1 LHDFDMGFGHLVRE
15 HQQAR
20 VLLASLVAH
29 GPDETTIESLAD
41 LLTRHMADEEEN
53 LIPFVRGHLPTD
65 TGPVSVILAEHDT
78 HREILAT
85 LRRAPDRALIHRLAG
100 LISSHFAKEEEV
112 ILPFAER
119 LAPGDA

>member
-1 LHDFDMGFGHLVRE
+1 LRFDMGFGHLVRE

-29 GPDETTIESLAD
+29 GPDEATIESLAD
-41 LLTRHMADEEEN
+41 LMTRHMADEEEH

-65 TGPVSVILAEHDT
+65 TGPVSVILSEHDA
-78 HREILAT
+78 HRELLEE
-85 LRRAPDRALIHRLAG
+85 LRRAPDAALIHRFADLV
-100 LISSHFAKEEEV
+100 SSHFAKEEEV

-119 LAPGDA
+119 LLRGQP

>member
-1 LHDFDMGFGHLVRE
+1 MGFGHLVRD

-29 GPDETTIESLAD
+29 GPDEGTIESLAD
-41 LLTRHMADEEEN
+41 LLTRHMCDEEEN

-78 HREILAT
+78 QREILEE
-85 LRRAPDRALIHRLAG
+85 LRRAPDAALINRFAD

-119 LAPGDA
+119 LRRERAEGDA